1 MPGGT
6 GGASGRE
13 LLLASNNTHKHDEFI
28 RFFPGFTI
36 LRPNDLGLAF
46 EFEENGQSFLEN
58 ALGKALALH
67 RTAGRPVIADDS
79 GLCVAALGGEP
90 GIFSSRYGS
99 TPAGG
104 ILEAPER
111 NRYLLWRM
119 QGVGDRRAFF
129 VCCLVL
135 VIEPTRFFIVQETVH
150 GLVAEAPRGGNG
162 FGYDPLFLLPERGK
176 TIAELPDPEK
186 DLVSHRGRAA
196 RRMLDIMLDILKN
209 SSGEGI
215 P

>member
-1 MPGGT
+1 MTGGT
-6 GGASGRE
+6 GGASDRE
-13 LLLASNNTHKHDEFI
+13 LLLASNNAHKRDEFI
-28 RFFPGFTI
+28 RLFPGFTI
-36 LRPNDLGLAF
+36 LLPKDLGLSF

-67 RTAGRPVIADDS
+67 PTAGRPVIADDS
-79 GLCVAALGGEP
+79 GLCVTALGGEP

-104 ILEAPER
+104 ILEASER
-111 NRYLLWRM
+111 NRYLLRRM

-150 GLVAEAPRGGNG
+150 GLVAEAPRGANG